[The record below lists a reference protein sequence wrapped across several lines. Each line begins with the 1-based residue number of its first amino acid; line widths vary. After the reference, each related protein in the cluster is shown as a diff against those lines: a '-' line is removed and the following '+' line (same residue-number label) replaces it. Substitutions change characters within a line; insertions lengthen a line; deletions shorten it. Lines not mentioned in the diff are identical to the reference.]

1 MVRISKK
8 DRLKKCPRKPSYGF
22 KKTGPLKD
30 RLSKGYKEHE
40 NACAQESLPSV
51 FIPKIH

>member
-30 RLSKGYKEHE
+30 KLAKGYKEHA
-40 NACAQESLPSV
+40 NAYPTEGEPSV
-51 FIPKIH
+51 FISKLN

>member
-30 RLSKGYKEHE
+30 KLAKGYKEHS
-40 NACAQESLPSV
+40 NAYPEGAESAV
-51 FIPKIH
+51 FIPKLN